1 METIKNINNEDVKF
15 IKFKHLKYK
24 DQQKDIL
31 IKIFNILNI
40 TKENNEIKTHLID
53 YDENKQKL
61 ILELDNDIKL
71 YFKTSAWPAYKNL
84 NTERR
89 YLSLVKSIFKEMGIK
104 HESLSCKLKYDNKIV
119 NTTIYTFNK
128 DDIHKYI

>member
-1 METIKNINNEDVKF
+1 MEPVLNIKNDNVKF

-31 IKIFNILNI
+31 LKIFKILDLNI
-40 TKENNEIKTHLID
+40 NNNEIKTHLID
-53 YDENKQKL
+53 YDENKQKM
-61 ILELDNDIKL
+61 ILDLDEDIKL

-104 HESLSCKLKYDNKIV
+104 HESLSCKLKHENKIV

-128 DDIHKYI
+128 DEIKKYI